1 MNWVVLFASG
11 VLESIWA
18 IALGKSE
25 GFSHP
30 VPTIVFIVALIAS
43 MLGLAY
49 AVRTLPIGMSYAIW
63 VGIGAAITIVYG
75 MATGGE
81 PISVV
86 RVLLLA
92 GLLGCIVGLR
102 LTTQS

>member
-1 MNWVVLFASG
+1 MHWVVLFASG

-25 GFSHP
+25 GFSHLL
-30 VPTIVFIVALIAS
+30 PTVVFIVALIAS

-49 AVRTLPIGMSYAIW
+49 AVRTLPVGMSYAIW

-75 MATGGE
+75 MATGTE
-81 PISVV
+81 PISLA
-86 RVLLLA
+86 RILLLL
-92 GLLGCIVGLR
+92 GLLACIVGLR

>member
-1 MNWVVLFASG
+1 MNWAVLFLSG
-11 VLESIWA
+11 ILESIWA
-18 IALGKSE
+18 IALGKSG
-25 GFSHP
+25 GFSHLL
-30 VPTIVFIVALIAS
+30 PTIVFIVALIAS

-81 PISVV
+81 PISVI
-86 RVLLLA
+86 RILLLA